1 MPNLAEYTLNQLQG
15 LNEKE
20 LNKFDS
26 PIKHVKKQYLEY
38 GSIGLGTI
46 KDEVWGTPR
55 ETVKYGWFPIT
66 KEKYIKIK
74 NNINVEV
81 KVDLVKENVKLLDDF
96 NNTKN
101 LKQKAK
107 LANLLADKSFEL
119 TNQLYDLSENY
130 KIEWLED
137 KAEMFENLTQKYN
150 RLATEYTE
158 NYEKEILNKKQLNK
172 EIRIE
177 KLRTEK
183 EKIETEMARLLIN
196 N

>member
-1 MPNLAEYTLNQLQG
+1 MTNLAEYTLKQLQG

-55 ETVKYGWFPIT
+55 EIVKHGWFPIT

-130 KIEWLED
+130 KIKWLED
-137 KAEMFENLTQKYN
+137 KAEMFDNLTQKYN

-158 NYEKEILNKKQLNK
+158 NYEQEILNKKQLNK

>member
-1 MPNLAEYTLNQLQG
+1 MTNLAEYTLNQLQG

-38 GSIGLGTI
+38 GSIGLETI

-55 ETVKYGWFPIT
+55 EIVKYGWFPIT

-130 KIEWLED
+130 KIKWLED
-137 KAEMFENLTQKYN
+137 KAEMFENLTKKYN
-150 RLATEYTE
+150 RLVTEYTE
-158 NYEKEILNKKQLNK
+158 NYEQEILNKKQLNK

>member
-1 MPNLAEYTLNQLQG
+1 MTNLAEYTLNQLQG

-55 ETVKYGWFPIT
+55 EIVKYGWFPIT

-130 KIEWLED
+130 KIKWLED

-158 NYEKEILNKKQLNK
+158 NYEQEILNKKQLNK